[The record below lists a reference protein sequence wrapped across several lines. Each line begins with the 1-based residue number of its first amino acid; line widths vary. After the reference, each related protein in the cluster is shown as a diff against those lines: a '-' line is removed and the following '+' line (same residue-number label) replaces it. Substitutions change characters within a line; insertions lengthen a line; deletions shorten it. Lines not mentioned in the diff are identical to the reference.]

1 MVSYDNIRFGE
12 VYTVLFEPN
21 SMHKMSGWHPAIVI
35 SNNVGNRFSPN
46 VQVIP
51 ITTKN
56 KNLPT
61 HVKLTTED
69 GFKKECFAQ
78 CESSFPVSK
87 ELLKYRLFSLSN
99 EKMIEIGKAFMI
111 STPFVAIMG
120 DGELTDI
127 ADEAKNYIK

>member
-1 MVSYDNIRFGE
+1 MVSHDNIRFGE

-35 SNNVGNRFSPN
+35 SNDVGNRYSPN

-78 CESSFPVSK
+78 CESSFPVAK
-87 ELLKYRLFSLSN
+87 ELLKYRLFSLPK
-99 EKMIEIGKAFMI
+99 ERLYEIGKAFMI
-111 STPFVAIMG
+111 STPFAAVMENE
-120 DGELTDI
+120 ELLSI
-127 ADEAKNYIK
+127 SDEAKKYIK